1 MKVAVDFSP
10 RMRVE
15 RFSVAERRLS
25 RSKTAIAVVHAS
37 LPGAWNRG
45 LKSTATVGDRSA
57 ISLILKAN
65 WNHSSTPAGIVPC
78 GGRPNAGSSI
88 AMRSKNPGGQES
100 GAALAHGFNSM

>member
-37 LPGAWNRG
+37 LRDA
-45 LKSTATVGDRSA
+45 
-57 ISLILKAN
+57 
-65 WNHSSTPAGIVPC
+65 C
-78 GGRPNAGSSI
+78 F
-88 AMRSKNPGGQES
+88 
-100 GAALAHGFNSM
+100 LAHGTVD